1 MKRNDHEGTVTGSK
15 KLMRFTFGNVRAGQ
29 LLNIIVMVLVT
40 TFICANSYA
49 EEDMF
54 ALLEKQRS
62 DLAKKEEAVKKE
74 IERLKII
81 KKEIDEDI
89 EKNNK
94 LLKQIEKSLTQAE
107 ESGGKRL
114 RHVAKAYEAMQPA
127 DAASRL
133 SGLDNETAVLILL
146 KMSSKKAG
154 LVIGM
159 METKKATLLTKKIAK
174 LKK

>member
-1 MKRNDHEGTVTGSK
+1 MTRNDHDSTAKESKNITKYMTG
-15 KLMRFTFGNVRAGQ
+15 RIRVRQ
-29 LLNIIVMVLVT
+29 LTGIVVIIL
-40 TFICANSYA
+40 ISILISINSYA

-54 ALLEKQRS
+54 ALLEKQRK
-62 DLAKKEEAVKKE
+62 DLTKKEEVVKKD
-74 IERLKII
+74 IGRLKIL

-94 LLKQIEKSLTQAE
+94 LLKQIEKSLEQAE

-114 RHVAKAYEAMQPA
+114 RHVAKAYEAMQPT
-127 DAASRL
+127 DAAKRL
-133 SGLDNETAVLILL
+133 SGLDNETAVQILL